1 MLQRQ
6 KRVNEVVLNLNG
18 LAPRLADGAG
28 PTNLGKLVLARGA
41 KALKLQTPHER
52 VLPATFRLDAAQPGA
67 VLPL

>member
-1 MLQRQ
+1 L
-6 KRVNEVVLNLNG
+6 VG
-18 LAPRLADGAG
+18 LADGAS

-52 VLPATFRLDAAQPGA
+52 VLPATFRLDAARPGA